1 MPEGELSCPSFFPYE
16 PHFVTKVP
24 LFVNSLISA
33 LYVSATNTFPDD
45 GSTAIP
51 EGAFRRSPVFPY
63 SPHFEMKV
71 PLLVNF
77 LISALYVS
85 ATYTFPDD
93 GSTAIAARTEK
104 FPIAASSPH
113 PPTKM

>member
-1 MPEGELSCPSFFPYE
+1 MPEGELSCPSFFPCE

-33 LYVSATNTFPDD
+33 LYVSATYTFPDD

-51 EGAFRRSPVFPY
+51 EGAFRSSLFPY
-63 SPHFEMKV
+63 PPHFVMKV
-71 PLLVNF
+71 PLLVNS

-93 GSTAIAARTEK
+93 GSTAIPEGAFR
-104 FPIAASSPH
+104 FS
-113 PPTKM
+113 